1 MKGKLGGPPIGAP
14 PVPKRANVCHHPVS
28 ITGHSLILSTY
39 SGSWQS
45 AMSCLSR
52 FTCFLH
58 STGQG
63 AIPGESQ
70 RQGYVSFPCYAYQL
84 VSKHSPR
91 VTVHILCRSTSSTMI
106 HSLKYFISIDRPS
119 LMKTRV
125 MISVSEVGWDGNA
138 RDGGTSPHKFAK
150 DGGT

>member
-1 MKGKLGGPPIGAP
+1 MGRHPFPKGPTFVIILSALTL
-14 PVPKRANVCHHPVS
+14 VRV
-28 ITGHSLILSTY
+28 HSLILSTY

-70 RQGYVSFPCYAYQL
+70 RQRYASFPCCTYQL
-84 VSKHSPR
+84 VSKHSPG
-91 VTVHILCRSTSSTMI
+91 VTVHILCQSIFSTMI
-106 HSLKYFISIDRPS
+106 HSLKCFISIDRPS
-119 LMKTRV
+119 LMKTR
-125 MISVSEVGWDGNA
+125 ILKPISEVGNGNA
-138 RDGGTSPHKFAK
+138 RDGGTNSHKFAK